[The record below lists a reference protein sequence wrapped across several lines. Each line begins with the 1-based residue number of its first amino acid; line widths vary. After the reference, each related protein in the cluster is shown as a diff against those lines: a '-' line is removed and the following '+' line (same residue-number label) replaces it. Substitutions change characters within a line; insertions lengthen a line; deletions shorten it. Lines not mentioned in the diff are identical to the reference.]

1 MAGKTGPTSPA
12 GKAKVAGNALKH
24 GLRSNR
30 WMSGDE
36 QKGFDNLVA
45 DLEREYKPSTAT
57 QRILLERIAMC
68 TTKLR
73 RLHLIE
79 DARFHNARID
89 DVVNRFKFQSSG
101 KELRV
106 EDIERV
112 EASALPP
119 LKILETLSRYQT
131 ALDRQ
136 LSKAIGELMTLKANE
151 LALITAATPVVTDS
165 I

>member
-1 MAGKTGPTSPA
+1 
-12 GKAKVAGNALKH
+12 
-24 GLRSNR
+24 
-30 WMSGDE
+30 MSADE

-45 DLEREYKPSTAT
+45 DLELEYKPSTAT
-57 QRILLERIAMC
+57 QRILLERIAMS

-101 KELRV
+101 KKPEI
-106 EDIERV
+106 EDIERS

-119 LKILETLSRYQT
+119 LALLETLSRYQT

-136 LSKAIGELMTLKANE
+136 LSKAIGELMTLKAHE
-151 LALITAATPVVTDS
+151 LALIAAAPFVPL
-165 I
+165 